1 MVNGFKTWIFSGYSV
16 KATHVIAPP
25 PPPHAKTPPRQ
36 REILIQG
43 IELFILIINLIFNLI
58 LILIFFLF

>member
-1 MVNGFKTWIFSGYSV
+1 MVSRLGYSLGTPS
-16 KATHVIAPP
+16 KPPTSLPP

-43 IELFILIINLIFNLI
+43 IELYFYFNY
-58 LILIFFLF
+58 

>member
-16 KATHVIAPP
+16 KATHVIPP

-43 IELFILIINLIFNLI
+43 IELYFYFNY
-58 LILIFFLF
+58 

>member
-1 MVNGFKTWIFSGYSV
+1 MVNGFTTWIFSGYSV
-16 KATHVIAPP
+16 KATHVIAPPP

-43 IELFILIINLIFNLI
+43 IELYFYFNY
-58 LILIFFLF
+58 